1 MPATCFGQSSCE
13 YIDGKLV
20 TTFIIDSDGWTVI
33 NDVDEV
39 HAVAMADRADVMSV
53 GTAGFIAS
61 MERDPNHSG
70 SSADTVLEVATPDDL
85 AELNKYVFYPFGITL
100 NEI

>member
-20 TTFIIDSDGWTVI
+20 TTFMIDSDGWTVV
-33 NDVDEV
+33 NDLDEV
-39 HAVAMADRADVMSV
+39 HAVAVADRADIMSA

-70 SSADTVLEVATPDDL
+70 SSADTVLEVATVEDL
-85 AELNKYVFYPFGITL
+85 AELNK
-100 NEI
+100 